1 MRTLAFYLAA
11 LTVAVGI
18 GQATSAQERAEA
30 QNALQPRDEPVLV
43 LTALPAT
50 FSISSALAQNTS
62 ITVGILPER
71 PRPMSALGNYYESR
85 ADQLSD
91 QFRNTDAVVTIGKLW
106 NSDPLFTAVRAANV
120 RVVNIDASKPWST
133 TLEGVS
139 VAFEPQSDV
148 QWTEGEEGDRNPSV
162 YFWLSPANGV
172 RIAEIVAADF
182 MRLSPADS
190 VQIARNLAHY
200 RQQLLELK
208 REYEV
213 KLATLLDLTVFALAP
228 EFVYLTSDM
237 GLFVDGYFLKQDIN
251 WTDEDVE
258 NFESYLEDNDIEVA
272 IHKWEPDE
280 PIQDTIDRAEARL
293 VVLDMIDLG
302 IVEDG
307 RLRED
312 SYLELMRANLEALYT
327 AFSAANPAF

>member
-1 MRTLAFYLAA
+1 MRSLALCLATLTL
-11 LTVAVGI
+11 VVGI
-18 GQATSAQERAEA
+18 GPIARAQGTAEA
-30 QNALQPRDEPVLV
+30 QHEELVV

-50 FSISSALAQNTS
+50 YSISSALAENTS
-62 ITVGILPER
+62 ITVRILPER
-71 PRPMSALGNYYESR
+71 PRPMGALGNYFESR
-85 ADQLSD
+85 AEQLHEQLSHT
-91 QFRNTDAVVTIGKLW
+91 QAVVTIGKLW
-106 NSDPLFTAVRAANV
+106 NDDPLFTAVRAANI

-139 VAFEPQSDV
+139 VAFEPHQDIPWIE
-148 QWTEGEEGDRNPSV
+148 QEARDRVPSV

-172 RIAEIVAADF
+172 RMAEIIASDF
-182 MRLSPADS
+182 MRLSPTDS
-190 VQIARNLAHY
+190 VQIDRNLADY

-213 KLATLLDLTVFALAP
+213 KFATLLNVTVFAMAP

-237 GLFVDGYFLKQDIN
+237 GLYVDGYFLKQDID
-251 WTDEDVE
+251 WTDGDLE
-258 NFESYLEDNDIEVA
+258 NFESYLKNNDIKVA
-272 IHKWEPDE
+272 IHKWEPAE
-280 PIQDTIDRAEARL
+280 PIQAAIDRAETHL

-312 SYLELMRANLEALYT
+312 SYIELMRTNLEALYV
-327 AFSAANPAF
+327 AFSEANPPL

>member
-1 MRTLAFYLAA
+1 MRSLALFLTA
-11 LTVAVGI
+11 LTVVVGI
-18 GQATSAQERAEA
+18 VQTAQAQETAGTRE
-30 QNALQPRDEPVLV
+30 ESIVV

-50 FSISSALAQNTS
+50 YSISSALVENTS

-71 PRPMSALGNYYESR
+71 PRPMSALGNYFESR
-85 ADQLSD
+85 AEQLSD
-91 QFRNTDAVVTIGKLW
+91 QFGNTQAVVTIGKLW
-106 NSDPLFTAVRAANV
+106 DEDPLFTAARGGNISVI
-120 RVVNIDASKPWST
+120 NIDASKPWST

-139 VAFEPQSDV
+139 VAVEPNSDV
-148 QWTEGEEGDRNPSV
+148 PWTEDEPGDRVPSV
-162 YFWLSPANGV
+162 YFWLSLANGV
-172 RIAEIVAADF
+172 RVAEIIASDF
-182 MRLSPADS
+182 RRLSPADS
-190 VQIARNLAHY
+190 VQIDRNLADY

-237 GLFVDGYFLKQDIN
+237 GLYVDGYFFKQDID
-251 WTDEDVE
+251 WTDGDLE
-258 NFESYLEDNDIEVA
+258 NFESYLKNNDIKVA
-272 IHKWEPDE
+272 IHKWKPAE
-280 PIQDTIDRAEARL
+280 PIQAAIDRAETRL

-312 SYLELMRANLEALYT
+312 SFIELMRANLEALYV
-327 AFSAANPAF
+327 AFSEANPLL

>member
-1 MRTLAFYLAA
+1 MKALAFYLAT
-11 LTVAVGI
+11 LTVVVGI
-18 GQATSAQERAEA
+18 GPAARAQGTADA
-30 QNALQPRDEPVLV
+30 GSDAVVV
-43 LTALPAT
+43 LTALPAAY
-50 FSISSALAQNTS
+50 SITSALVENTS
-62 ITVGILPER
+62 ITVENLPAR
-71 PRPMSALGNYYESR
+71 PRPMSALGNYFESR
-85 ADQLSD
+85 AEQLSD
-91 QFRNTDAVVTIGKLW
+91 QFENTQAVVTIGKLW
-106 NSDPLFTAVRAANV
+106 NDDPLFTAVRAGNI

-148 QWTEGEEGDRNPSV
+148 PWTELEQSDRVPSV

-172 RIAEIVAADF
+172 RVAEIIASDL
-182 MRLSPADS
+182 MRLSPPDS
-190 VQIARNLAHY
+190 AQVEQNLADY

-213 KLATLLDLTVFALAP
+213 KFATLLDLTVFALAP

-237 GLFVDGYFLKQDIN
+237 ALYVDGYFLKQDID
-251 WTDEDVE
+251 WTDEDLRE
-258 NFESYLEDNDIEVA
+258 FESYLTDNAIKVA

-280 PIQDTIDRAEARL
+280 PIQAAIDRADVNL

-307 RLRED
+307 QLRED
-312 SYLELMRANLEALYT
+312 SYIALMRTNLEALYT
-327 AFSAANPAF
+327 AFSAAN

>member
-1 MRTLAFYLAA
+1 MRTLALYLAA
-11 LTVAVGI
+11 LTAVFGI
-18 GQATSAQERAEA
+18 AQTARTQDRPAA
-30 QNALQPRDEPVLV
+30 RTDDIQV
-43 LTALPAT
+43 LTALPAAY
-50 FSISSALAQNTS
+50 SISSALSENTS
-62 ITVGILPER
+62 ITVGNLPAR
-71 PRPMSALGNYYESR
+71 PRPMSALGNYFESR
-85 ADQLSD
+85 AEQLSD
-91 QFRNTDAVVTIGKLW
+91 QFENTQAVITIGKLW
-106 NSDPLFTAVRAANV
+106 NDDPLFTAVRAGNI

-148 QWTEGEEGDRNPSV
+148 PWIELEQADRVPSV

-172 RIAEIVAADF
+172 RVAEIMASDL
-182 MRLSPADS
+182 MRLSTPDS
-190 VQIARNLAHY
+190 AQIEQNLADY

-213 KLATLLDLTVFALAP
+213 KFATLLDLTVFALAP

-237 GLFVDGYFLKQDIN
+237 ALYVDGYFLKQDID
-251 WTDEDVE
+251 WTAEDVRE
-258 NFESYLEDNDIEVA
+258 FESYLTGNDIKVA

-280 PIQDTIDRAEARL
+280 PIQAAIDRADVNL

-307 RLRED
+307 QLRED
-312 SYLELMRANLEALYT
+312 SYIALMRTNLEALYT
-327 AFSAANPAF
+327 AFSAAN